1 MILYDTIVRMLQE
14 QQKTLE
20 EIKAE
25 FNEAFHPE
33 ENILRAI
40 AEIREGQEAKKK
52 PASPQP
58 SSPKEQK

>member
-1 MILYDTIVRMLQE
+1 MILYDTIVPMLPE

-25 FNEAFHPE
+25 FDEAFHPQ
-33 ENILRAI
+33 ENTLRAI
-40 AEIREGQEAKKK
+40 TEIRKGEEAKKK
-52 PASPQP
+52 PVSPQP